1 MYTQYNIF
9 LSGCKEERE
18 IKSMKQELT
27 VFEEKGKLFTDSREV
42 ADMIDKSHKNLL
54 ADIRTYRDYLTGS
67 NFSPLDYFIESSYVD
82 AKGEERPC
90 YQCTKKG
97 CDMIANKLQG
107 KKGVIFTAKYIEAFD
122 KMAEFIQKGIEY
134 NHQVS
139 FREQVECVGVV
150 ADILR
155 VNDASKI
162 MMLNDLY
169 KTYDL
174 PSSFLPKYENNG
186 SREIKSATELLKRFD
201 LGMSAK
207 AFNILLVEQ
216 GYLEERTRRSA
227 SSESDMRKYKA
238 LTEKGLKYGENAVSP
253 QCQREVQPLYY
264 VDSFEELFNKVVCQE
279 VA

>member
-1 MYTQYNIF
+1 MENSLRVIENELVPVYVTDTGEKVVYGAELHDTLNVKSNYREWSARRLTECDAIEGEDFQAVEISTP
-9 LSGCKEERE
+9 SGQKQKVHIIKLDIAKEMAMLER
-18 IKSMKQELT
+18 SP
-27 VFEEKGKLFTDSREV
+27 KGKLVR
-42 ADMIDKSHKNLL
+42 
-54 ADIRTYRDYLTGS
+54 R
-67 NFSPLDYFIESSYVD
+67 YFIEVEKKYNQQ
-82 AKGEERPC
+82 
-90 YQCTKKG
+90 QC
-97 CDMIANKLQG
+97 MI
-107 KKGVIFTAKYIEAFD
+107 
-122 KMAEFIQKGIEY
+122 
-134 NHQVS
+134 S

-150 ADILR
+150 ANILR

-216 GYLEERTRRSA
+216 GYLEERTRRST

-238 LTEKGLKYGENAVSP
+238 LTE
-253 QCQREVQPLYY
+253 
-264 VDSFEELFNKVVCQE
+264 
-279 VA
+279 

>member
-54 ADIRTYRDYLTGS
+54 ADIRTYIDYLTGS

>member
-1 MYTQYNIF
+1 
-9 LSGCKEERE
+9 
-18 IKSMKQELT
+18 MKQELT
-27 VFEEKGKLFTDSREV
+27 VFEENGKLFTDSREV
-42 ADMIDKSHKNLL
+42 ADMVEKPHNDLMKSIRGYCKHLNEGEFSL
-54 ADIRTYRDYLTGS
+54 AD
-67 NFSPLDYFIESSYVD
+67 FFIESSYLD
-82 AKGEERPC
+82 AKGEKRPC

-97 CDMIANKLQG
+97 CDMIANKMTG

-122 KMAEFIQKGIEY
+122 RMADFIQKGIEY

-150 ADILR
+150 ANILR

-186 SREIKSATELLKRFD
+186 SRELKSATELLKRFD

-207 AFNILLVEQ
+207 AFNILLIEQ
-216 GYLEERTRRSA
+216 GYLEERTRRST

-264 VDSFEELFNKVVCQE
+264 VESFKELFDIVVCQE

>member
-1 MYTQYNIF
+1 
-9 LSGCKEERE
+9 
-18 IKSMKQELT
+18 
-27 VFEEKGKLFTDSREV
+27 
-42 ADMIDKSHKNLL
+42 MIDKSHKNLL
-54 ADIRTYRDYLTGS
+54 ADIRTYIDYLTGS

>member
-1 MYTQYNIF
+1 
-9 LSGCKEERE
+9 
-18 IKSMKQELT
+18 MKNELI
-27 VFEEKGKLFTDSREV
+27 VFEENGKLFTDSREV
-42 ADMIDKSHKNLL
+42 AVMVGKPHNDLMKS
-54 ADIRTYRDYLTGS
+54 IRTYLEYLREGD
-67 NFSPLDYFIESSYVD
+67 FSQSDYFIESTYINSQN
-82 AKGEERPC
+82 KEMPC
-90 YQCTKKG
+90 YLCTKKG
-97 CDMIANKLQG
+97 CDMIANKMTG
-107 KKGVIFTAKYIEAFD
+107 KKGVIFTAKYIEAFN

-174 PSSFLPKYENNG
+174 PSNFLPKYENNG

-216 GYLEERTRRSA
+216 GYLEERTRKST